1 MQEIACKALSCRLG
15 PSLHSSV
22 ARHIHSEADGDGDID
37 GDAAEAWAG
46 NEGEAECQA
55 DCNVVRVKR
64 NMCLSAWIN
73 RRNPVQGD
81 AVKIRIFGE
90 TLGSTGSRFG

>member
-1 MQEIACKALSCRLG
+1 MQKIACKALSCRLG

-55 DCNVVRVKR
+55 DCNVVLVKR
-64 NMCLSAWIN
+64 KLCVSAWIN
-73 RRNPVQGD
+73 GRNPVQGD
-81 AVKIRIFGE
+81 AVEIRIFGE
-90 TLGSTGSRFG
+90 TLGCTGSWFG